1 MRFEERILIDKRLLS
16 EIDAA
21 YRTLET
27 RLETVK
33 AAVHQAGLEC
43 TSGWYNGHYARD
55 GRGEFLRQ
63 AYPIPVVSVEKLC
76 DIELGFLSLN
86 ITAKLSRTQA
96 LAFPYETL
104 LPCSF
109 EAYGVEDYLSDC
121 YRAGQCLEALR
132 KNVASSDEVEIGFA
146 FSLPVAIAPDVLADF
161 LTFLKDSRFFY

>member
-1 MRFEERILIDKRLLS
+1 MNKRLLA

-21 YRTLET
+21 YRALET

-33 AAVHQAGLEC
+33 AAVRQAGLEC

-55 GRGEFLRQ
+55 GRGEFRRQ

-86 ITAKLSRTQA
+86 ITAKLSRAQA

-104 LPCSF
+104 PPVRSRPTAWRIISATTITPDKALRRS
-109 EAYGVEDYLSDC
+109 GKTSH
-121 YRAGQCLEALR
+121 RAMRRKSALLFQCLW
-132 KNVASSDEVEIGFA
+132 
-146 FSLPVAIAPDVLADF
+146 
-161 LTFLKDSRFFY
+161 